1 MGFLIARVLLI
12 FLIISCAV
20 CLGAFLVKGDKRY
33 LRLLWQII
41 KYTFLL
47 LLAAAVFMAVV
58 RIILI

>member
-12 FLIISCAV
+12 LLIISCAI

>member
-12 FLIISCAV
+12 LLIISCAV

-47 LLAAAVFMAVV
+47 LLAAAAFMAVV